1 MTRFNKLNYTNSS
14 LKKKNFYLYP
24 LLENGFSK
32 QDLEIGSKIIKT
44 GLLTMGAITKKF
56 EINFAKKLGCKY
68 ALMTNSGSSA
78 NLLAAYAACNPLRK
92 IKFKKKD
99 EALIPALCWPTSLW
113 PLYQTG
119 LKIKFIDIDPTTL
132 NVNAEDLI
140 KNISK
145 RTKVIMLINILGTA
159 TDVKKITSF
168 AKKKK
173 IIVIEDNCEA
183 LGAKLN
189 SKYLGTLGDFGTFSF
204 FYSHQITSGEGGMIT
219 CNNKEDYKILL
230 SLRSHGW
237 SRGVKSDYIN
247 YSKKYPNLDPRYI
260 FINQGFN
267 LRPTEMQAGL
277 AQNQFKRLKKFIIN
291 RTKNREKIIH
301 SLKKNKKWNNQ
312 FEFISVPKNISPSFM
327 GLPVLVNKRF
337 KNKKKNFINYLEQQG
352 IETRPILSGSFVNQ
366 PAAKLF
372 KLKKNNKKKLMNVQI
387 VEDLGFLIG
396 LHTKTIDK
404 KHLNLI
410 TNCFLNIDK
419 I

>member
-1 MTRFNKLNYTNSS
+1 
-14 LKKKNFYLYP
+14 
-24 LLENGFSK
+24 
-32 QDLEIGSKIIKT
+32 
-44 GLLTMGAITKKF
+44 
-56 EINFAKKLGCKY
+56 
-68 ALMTNSGSSA
+68 
-78 NLLAAYAACNPLRK
+78 
-92 IKFKKKD
+92 
-99 EALIPALCWPTSLW
+99 
-113 PLYQTG
+113 
-119 LKIKFIDIDPTTL
+119 
-132 NVNAEDLI
+132 
-140 KNISK
+140 
-145 RTKVIMLINILGTA
+145 
-159 TDVKKITSF
+159 
-168 AKKKK
+168 
-173 IIVIEDNCEA
+173 
-183 LGAKLN
+183 
-189 SKYLGTLGDFGTFSF
+189 
-204 FYSHQITSGEGGMIT
+204 MIT

-277 AQNQFKRLKKFIIN
+277 AQNQFKRLKKFIIK

-312 FEFISVPKNISPSFM
+312 FEFISIPKNISPSFM

-396 LHTKTIDK
+396 LHTKTINK
-404 KHLNLI
+404 KQLNLI
-410 TNCFLNIDK
+410 TSCFLNIDK